1 MITIVTVQNKISF
14 TLDTTKKLWFRND
27 MAQVKWPMPEMP
39 VIATGS
45 PLVLPLANNE
55 LTRTTNVV
63 SHNQVG

>member
-1 MITIVTVQNKISF
+1 MITIVTVQNKIRF
-14 TLDTTKKLWFRND
+14 VLDSTKKSWHRED
-27 MAQVKWPMPEMP
+27 MTSVKWPMPEMP

-45 PLVLPLANNE
+45 PLVLPLTNNE